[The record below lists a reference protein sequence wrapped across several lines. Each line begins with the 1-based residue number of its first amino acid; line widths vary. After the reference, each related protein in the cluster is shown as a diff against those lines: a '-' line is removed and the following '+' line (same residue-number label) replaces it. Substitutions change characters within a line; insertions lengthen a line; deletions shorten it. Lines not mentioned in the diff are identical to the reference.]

1 MLGLL
6 KLWKHSLLFAVG
18 LRMPWAREEI
28 TMNAVGT
35 QIDSVSAG
43 VGDNLYTLGTVGTV
57 TVAGPLRLR

>member
-1 MLGLL
+1 M
-6 KLWKHSLLFAVG
+6 S
-18 LRMPWAREEI
+18 WAREVI
-28 TMNAVGT
+28 TTNAVGT